1 MRLLSG
7 MLTAVALLVGLS
19 SVSGQAA
26 TVNLGLDPTPWNTD
40 TATTLVLSPAVPSGN
55 QVQNLPCI
63 ICGANQ
69 PQQPALFGYNLFGN
83 TGNANTVSFFSTAI
97 VPPGGGSGL
106 AIDQFAGATGYSI
119 GANSPFLNAL
129 AGNLSFSIGL
139 DVNDS
144 NTAQTLE
151 SFWFLNLT
159 THTVLGVFSPEPG
172 GTLVP
177 AVNDGTGFPDWTIT
191 GLTLQGI
198 SQGDQIMF
206 FARITGANDGP
217 DSFFLMPNA
226 SVPEV
231 PIPGAVWLF
240 GSVLAGGAYLTRS
253 RRKRSRGIWDELPRV
268 EFMPKVTA

>member
-1 MRLLSG
+1 MRKLS
-7 MLTAVALLVGLS
+7 LATTALLALS
-19 SVSGQAA
+19 CAA
-26 TVNLGLDPTPWNTD
+26 ASPASAVLLGADLQDWNTSG
-40 TATTLVLSPAVPSGN
+40 AAVLTLSDAVPAGN

-69 PQQPALFGYNLFGN
+69 PQQPTGFGYNKFGN

-97 VPPGGGSGL
+97 VPPGPGSGL
-106 AIDQFAGATGYSI
+106 AIDQFIGATGYSI

-139 DVNDS
+139 DVNDT

-151 SFWFLNLT
+151 SFWFLNLS

-177 AVNDGTGFPDWTIT
+177 DINNGTGFPDYTIS
-191 GLTLQGI
+191 GLSLAGI
-198 SQGDQIMF
+198 SSGDQIMF

-217 DSFFLMPNA
+217 DSFFLVPQVAAIPEA
-226 SVPEV
+226 STWAMMLLGFVGV
-231 PIPGAVWLF
+231 GLF
-240 GSVLAGGAYLTRS
+240 GMRRRAGS
-253 RRKRSRGIWDELPRV
+253 RPMRMVS
-268 EFMPKVTA
+268 A